1 MKRMKI
7 YKHTFND
14 FRNVVETLEI
24 EVEEKPKTYVVVGR
38 QKGVWESRVSK
49 DDIGKLDRYWDR
61 KMFMLSP
68 DKKPYINSLIA
79 DKENE
84 INRLRSAL
92 EKAIERKDLF
102 TELLR
107 KEDEGKRNIIGL
119 NLPTVTDVA

>member
-1 MKRMKI
+1 MKI

-14 FRNVVETLEI
+14 FRNVVETVEI

-38 QKGVWESRVSK
+38 QKGVLESRVSK
-49 DDIGKLDRYWDR
+49 DDIGKLDRHWDR

-68 DKKPYINSLIA
+68 DKKPYINYLIA

-92 EKAIERKDLF
+92 EQAIERKELF

-107 KEDEGKRNIIGL
+107 KEDEGK
-119 NLPTVTDVA
+119 

>member
-1 MKRMKI
+1 MRYILEVRERKMKAVKI

-14 FRNVVETLEI
+14 FRNVIETVEI

-38 QKGVWESRVSK
+38 QKGVWESRISK
-49 DDIGKLDRYWDR
+49 DDIGKLDRHWNR

-68 DKKPYINSLIA
+68 DKKPYINYLIA
-79 DKENE
+79 DEENE

-107 KEDEGKRNIIGL
+107 KEDEGK
-119 NLPTVTDVA
+119 

>member
-1 MKRMKI
+1 MKAVKI

-14 FRNVVETLEI
+14 FRNVVETVEI

-38 QKGVWESRVSK
+38 QKGAWESRISK
-49 DDIGKLDRYWDR
+49 DDIGKLDRHR

-92 EKAIERKDLF
+92 EKAIEIKDLF

-107 KEDEGKRNIIGL
+107 KEYEGK
-119 NLPTVTDVA
+119 

>member
-1 MKRMKI
+1 MKAVKI

-14 FRNVVETLEI
+14 FRNVVETVEI

-49 DDIGKLDRYWDR
+49 DDIGKLDRHWDR
-61 KMFMLSP
+61 QMFMLSP

-84 INRLRSAL
+84 INRLKDSL
-92 EKAIERKDLF
+92 EKAIEIKDLLA
-102 TELLR
+102 ELLR
-107 KEDEGKRNIIGL
+107 KEDEGK
-119 NLPTVTDVA
+119 

>member
-1 MKRMKI
+1 MKI

-14 FRNVVETLEI
+14 FRNVVETVEI

-49 DDIGKLDRYWDR
+49 DDIGKLDRHWGR
-61 KMFMLSP
+61 RMFTLSP

-84 INRLRSAL
+84 INRLKYSL
-92 EKAIERKDLF
+92 EKAEQRKNMF
-102 TELLR
+102 VELLR
-107 KEDEGKRNIIGL
+107 KEEDGK
-119 NLPTVTDVA
+119 